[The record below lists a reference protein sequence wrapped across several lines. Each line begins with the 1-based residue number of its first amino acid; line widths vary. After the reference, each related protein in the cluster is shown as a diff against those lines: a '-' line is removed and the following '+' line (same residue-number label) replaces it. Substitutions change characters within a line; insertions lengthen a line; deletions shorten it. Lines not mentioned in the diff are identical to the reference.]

1 MSAPQER
8 APLRWRVRDW
18 LGFYRHGG
26 HALVTFAL
34 CERDGS
40 ARRHRVVDAP
50 PAGHPCLCVHT
61 LVQPDG
67 DVITSVGRY
76 TDPAAAPGPHTPR
89 QPVRLDADERDTL
102 AAAWAAHRDKLD
114 DWVGSLRVL
123 RERLLY
129 NARAA
134 SLAAGYVG
142 NAWAWRDGARTELST
157 GWMLAA
163 AGWVLA
169 TALPWLALWAAG
181 AYLRH
186 RLRRAVRSVA

>member
-1 MSAPQER
+1 MSVPRER

-18 LGFYRHGG
+18 FGFYRHGG

-34 CERDGS
+34 CERD
-40 ARRHRVVDAP
+40 AATRRHVVVDAP
-50 PAGHPCLCVHT
+50 LAGRPCLCVHT

-76 TDPAAAPGPHTPR
+76 VDPAATPGPHTPR

-102 AAAWAAHRDKLD
+102 AAAWAAHRDKLGE
-114 DWVGSLRVL
+114 WAHSVGVL

-129 NARAA
+129 NVRAA

-142 NAWAWRDGARTELST
+142 NAWAWREGAHSPWALEL
-157 GWMLAA
+157 A
-163 AGWVLA
+163 AGWMLA
-169 TALPWLALWAAG
+169 TALPWLALWGAS

-186 RLRRAVRSVA
+186 RLRRAVRTVA